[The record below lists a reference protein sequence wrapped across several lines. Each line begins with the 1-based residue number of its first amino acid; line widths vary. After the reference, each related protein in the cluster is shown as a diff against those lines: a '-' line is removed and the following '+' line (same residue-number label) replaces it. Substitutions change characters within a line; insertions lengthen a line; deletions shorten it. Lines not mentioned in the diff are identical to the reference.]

1 MGLALCRS
9 LASTGGDS
17 PAVVRRRE
25 ALLVATSRCVATRGS
40 RPRVRARAGM
50 GGAHGF
56 VTACVRTQ
64 PRARAAWRRSWCLL
78 RSKRSTASGD
88 RRNDCSV
95 TKGGVRRRQRRA
107 VAARPHRQSQTPRS
121 AAFWLSH
128 HHGAEV
134 NDLFCDDR
142 RGALSAWRMPVPSSG
157 TGSVTWPAD
166 SDEREVAAVDDV
178 VDPSADGVRGCCLER
193 GLVSVDV

>member
-1 MGLALCRS
+1 MSRVLGNGHALVLRGARHSNVSGLPVQTRRLAL
-9 LASTGGDS
+9 G
-17 PAVVRRRE
+17 PIAVAFVRK
-25 ALLVATSRCVATRGS
+25 
-40 RPRVRARAGM
+40 
-50 GGAHGF
+50 
-56 VTACVRTQ
+56 Q
-64 PRARAAWRRSWCLL
+64 PRARAAWRRSWWLL
-78 RSKRSTASGD
+78 RSKRSTAAVIGETTARSRREESVDVSAELSG
-88 RRNDCSV
+88 SP
-95 TKGGVRRRQRRA
+95 GVRIPRA
-107 VAARPHRQSQTPRS
+107 TRLRPHRQSQTPRS

-142 RGALSAWRMPVPSSG
+142 RGALSGWRMPVPSSG

-178 VDPSADGVRGCCLER
+178 VDPSADGVSGCCLDR